1 MKGDKGEKRK
11 QELLKIAYRLII
23 SKGYEETSIDEI
35 IAEARIAKGTFY
47 YHFKSKE
54 EMLEALINMMIME
67 QTERA
72 KQILSAPLPISQ
84 KTVAIITSFR
94 PNRDETTIQNALNMK
109 DNIVM
114 HEKINRRVIDE
125 AVPILSQVVAEGI
138 EQGILE
144 CDNINER
151 VRMTLIISSDMF
163 DHREF
168 TSADIDVFIDTV
180 EKILGAKKYFRFH
193 SSAYRVI
200 WRLLWKKKLLF
211 LQDIS
216 KRFSVLERE

>member
-35 IAEARIAKGTFY
+35 IAEAQIAKGTFY

-54 EMLEALINMMIME
+54 EMLEALINMMITE

-72 KQILSAPLPISQ
+72 KQVLSAPLPIPQ
-84 KTVAIITSFR
+84 KTVAVITSLR
-94 PNRDETTIQNALNMK
+94 PNSDEATIQDALNRK
-109 DNIVM
+109 DNIAM
-114 HEKINRRVIDE
+114 HEKINRRIIDE
-125 AVPILSQVVAEGI
+125 AVPILSEVVAEGI
-138 EQGILE
+138 AQGILD

-151 VRMTLIISSDMF
+151 VRMILIISSDMF
-163 DHREF
+163 NHASF

-180 EKILGAKKYFRFH
+180 EKILGAKKDTFGFIRQLI
-193 SSAYRVI
+193 R
-200 WRLLWKKKLLF
+200 
-211 LQDIS
+211 
-216 KRFSVLERE
+216 

>member
-35 IAEARIAKGTFY
+35 IAEAQIAKGTFY

-54 EMLEALINMMIME
+54 EMLEALINMMITE

-72 KQILSAPLPISQ
+72 KQVLSAPLPIPQ
-84 KTVAIITSFR
+84 KTVAVITSLR
-94 PNRDETTIQNALNMK
+94 PNSDEATIQDALNRK
-109 DNIVM
+109 DNIAM
-114 HEKINRRVIDE
+114 HEKINRRIIDE
-125 AVPILSQVVAEGI
+125 AVPILSEVVAEGI
-138 EQGILE
+138 AQGILD

-151 VRMTLIISSDMF
+151 VRMILIISSDMF
-163 DHREF
+163 NHASF

-180 EKILGAKKYFRFH
+180 EKILGAKKDTFGFIRQL
-193 SSAYRVI
+193 I
-200 WRLLWKKKLLF
+200 
-211 LQDIS
+211 Q
-216 KRFSVLERE
+216 

>member
-35 IAEARIAKGTFY
+35 IAEAQIAKGTFY

-54 EMLEALINMMIME
+54 EMLEALINMMITE

-72 KQILSAPLPISQ
+72 KQVLSAPLPIPQ
-84 KTVAIITSFR
+84 KTVAVITSLR
-94 PNRDETTIQNALNMK
+94 PNSDEATIQDALNRK
-109 DNIVM
+109 DNIAM
-114 HEKINRRVIDE
+114 HEKINRRIIDE
-125 AVPILSQVVAEGI
+125 AVPILSEVVAEGI
-138 EQGILE
+138 AQGILD

-151 VRMTLIISSDMF
+151 VRMILIISSDMF
-163 DHREF
+163 NHASF

-180 EKILGAKKYFRFH
+180 EKILGAKKDTFGFIRQL
-193 SSAYRVI
+193 I
-200 WRLLWKKKLLF
+200 L
-211 LQDIS
+211 INN
-216 KRFSVLERE
+216 

>member
-35 IAEARIAKGTFY
+35 IAEAQIAKGTFY

-54 EMLEALINMMIME
+54 EMLEALINMMITE

-72 KQILSAPLPISQ
+72 KQVLSAPLPIPQ
-84 KTVAIITSFR
+84 KTVAVITSLR
-94 PNRDETTIQNALNMK
+94 PNSDEATIQDALNRK
-109 DNIVM
+109 DNIAM
-114 HEKINRRVIDE
+114 HEKINRRIIDE
-125 AVPILSQVVAEGI
+125 AVPILSEVVAEGI
-138 EQGILE
+138 AQGILD

-151 VRMTLIISSDMF
+151 VRIILIISSDMF
-163 DHREF
+163 NHTSF

-180 EKILGAKKYFRFH
+180 EKILGAEKDTFGFIRQL
-193 SSAYRVI
+193 I
-200 WRLLWKKKLLF
+200 
-211 LQDIS
+211 Q
-216 KRFSVLERE
+216 

>member
-54 EMLEALINMMIME
+54 EMLEALINMMITE

-72 KQILSAPLPISQ
+72 RQILSAPLPVPQ
-84 KTVAIITSFR
+84 KTVAIITAFR
-94 PNRDETTIQNALNMK
+94 PNLDEAAIQEALNRK
-109 DNIVM
+109 DNIIL

-125 AVPILSQVVAEGI
+125 AVPILSEVVEEGI
-138 EQGILE
+138 AQGILKCE
-144 CDNINER
+144 NIKER
-151 VRMTLIISSDMF
+151 VRMTLIISSDTF

-180 EKILGAKKYFRFH
+180 EKILGAEKGTFEFIRQL
-193 SSAYRVI
+193 I
-200 WRLLWKKKLLF
+200 
-211 LQDIS
+211 Q
-216 KRFSVLERE
+216 